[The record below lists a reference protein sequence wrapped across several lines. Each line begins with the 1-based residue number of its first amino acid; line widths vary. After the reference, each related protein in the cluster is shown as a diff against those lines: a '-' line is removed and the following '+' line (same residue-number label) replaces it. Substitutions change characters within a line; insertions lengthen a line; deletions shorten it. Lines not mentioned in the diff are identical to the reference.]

1 MRSGNFGEKKR
12 WKVEFDWSKSVW
24 GDLHKNDFRE
34 NRREVFFPFDKRLK
48 NEQIN
53 NLNLHLNVFNF
64 E

>member
-34 NRREVFFPFDKRLK
+34 NRREVFSFFYDFTMDCTLASLIDLIETYPS
-48 NEQIN
+48 
-53 NLNLHLNVFNF
+53 
-64 E
+64 